1 MADARLPDD
10 FYDLVSH
17 HLPPEQPVGPK
28 GGRPRIGHRIALKV
42 IWFVL
47 VTGCRWGCSRSGIK
61 DIGEKRAVL
70 SGRGPEL
77 AVRAL
82 PKGDPFLA

>member
-1 MADARLPDD
+1 MAQARMPDA

-28 GGRPRIGHRIALKV
+28 GGRPRIGHRVVLKV

-47 VTGCRWGCSRSGIK
+47 VSGCRW
-61 DIGEKRAVL
+61 EEA
-70 SGRGPEL
+70 
-77 AVRAL
+77 A
-82 PKGDPFLA
+82 